1 MDRSRLPDP
10 EIRVDG
16 EAMRVACYL
25 AYAGAYQLTLM
36 TTVLDVAVELHS
48 SYLGHPDGAESVAT
62 HLALEPR
69 AAPRTWTKR
78 HPGGELPVGDE
89 RQRCLY
95 DHLAQLQ
102 ELVANVTAGEVTIDV
117 ADAAIETVDAA

>member
-10 EIRVDG
+10 DIRVDG
-16 EAMRVACYL
+16 APMRVACYL

-62 HLALEPR
+62 HLALEPG
-69 AAPRTWTKR
+69 AAPRTWTER
-78 HPGGELPVGDE
+78 HLATELPVADE

-95 DHLAQLQ
+95 DHLAELA
-102 ELVANVTAGEVTIDV
+102 ELVASHTGGEVTIDV